1 MIFTFSL
8 LNTMKYI
15 FYFTIY
21 AIIFEEGSKNLAT
34 YSFILFLYL

>member
-1 MIFTFSL
+1 MIFAFSL
-8 LNTMKYI
+8 TMKYI